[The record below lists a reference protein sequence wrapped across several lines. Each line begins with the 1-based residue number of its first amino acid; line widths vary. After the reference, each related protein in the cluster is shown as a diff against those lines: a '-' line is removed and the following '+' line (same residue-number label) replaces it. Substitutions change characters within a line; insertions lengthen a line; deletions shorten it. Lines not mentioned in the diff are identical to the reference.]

1 MEHISLKKP
10 FNKPQHLVFSN
21 APFKKQQTKTKTN
34 LPKTY
39 LKNPTFGASF
49 GAHLNEWSSQ
59 PTLMFTNLMTPL
71 PPDPAEAATTEAV
84 DEVPGDH
91 HGPNQTSQPNEFH
104 HGEKTSRNPGD
115 ASVGFKGFL

>member
-1 MEHISLKKP
+1 MEHISLKNP
-10 FNKPQHLVFSN
+10 ANKPQHLVFSN
-21 APFKKQQTKTKTN
+21 VQFKKNQTKTKTN
-34 LPKTY
+34 LPKTI
-39 LKNPTFGASF
+39 KNTQPLGQVF

-104 HGEKTSRNPGD
+104 HGKNQ
-115 ASVGFKGFL
+115 